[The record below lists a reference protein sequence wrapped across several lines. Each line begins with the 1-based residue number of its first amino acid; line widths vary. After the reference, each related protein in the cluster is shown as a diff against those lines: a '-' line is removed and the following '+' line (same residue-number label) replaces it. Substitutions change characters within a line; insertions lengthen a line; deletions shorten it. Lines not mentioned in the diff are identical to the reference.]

1 MNPDTQKQSHTSFSE
16 DGVDHHG
23 KKEMVASR
31 EIHTDEEPFASDS
44 FVQTSM
50 DMEKDAAPT
59 SGKRGSCRTSHKVA
73 KKTTVAEGFDK
84 KAGPKDELPTS
95 DNAGIQNSD
104 THETRRNA
112 ARASQEYTAYC
123 FHQMQLGFM
132 NDPYDSFSDD
142 STDYY

>member
-23 KKEMVASR
+23 KKEMVASH
-31 EIHTDEEPFASDS
+31 EIHTYEAPFASDA

-59 SGKRGSCRTSHKVA
+59 SGMRGRCRTSHNVA

-84 KAGPKDELPTS
+84 KAGPNDELPTS
-95 DNAGIQNSD
+95 DNAGIQNTD
-104 THETRRNA
+104 TRETGRNA
-112 ARASQEYTAYC
+112 ARASHEYTAYC

-132 NDPYDSFSDD
+132 NDPYYSSSDD
-142 STDYY
+142 STDYF